1 MVESFIFFN
10 YNELSIL
17 YTGFKLFILSEF
29 LIFLSLFASY
39 FNYML
44 LSVSMSSLSLFV
56 IFFSIPFSNLLI
68 LLYSSFSIQSSLIF
82 IKFGYLYN
90 VIEGISQTISIGI
103 LFLVLQFKE
112 FLFSIYSYSS
122 SFLGSLLYFTTGLH
136 GLHVIIGLLFLL
148 FSFFTLFLSY
158 LTSHT
163 LIHLSFC
170 CSSHQ
175 FKVLS
180 SFTNFFSG
188 HCMTSRWLLNI
199 GVHSLLL
206 LIIFISASH
215 LRVLPV
221 NYFHSFSYS
230 KRCSILAPILY
241 FLLLHSSITYR
252 FLMAVLWCLHF
263 TYSSCLHGQLY
274 FSVFLITSTLAISF
288 FFISS
293 CVPFFQCYYLISA

>member
-17 YTGFKLFILSEF
+17 YTGFKLFILSEL

-68 LLYSSFSIQSSLIF
+68 LLYSSFSVQSSLIF
-82 IKFGYLYN
+82 IKFGYFYN

-148 FSFFTLFLSY
+148 FSFFVLFLSSISFISFIHVPVLLPLY
-158 LTSHT
+158 LS
-163 LIHLSFC
+163 HLSY
-170 CSSHQ
+170 CSSTSYYFFNHSYLHISS
-175 FKVLS
+175 LS
-180 SFTNFFSG
+180 YLSYNSSISYYFFLP
-188 HCMTSRWLLNI
+188 H
-199 GVHSLLL
+199 VSLLFTSSNIKYFWL
-206 LIIFISASH
+206 SCFLII
-215 LRVLPV
+215 
-221 NYFHSFSYS
+221 Y
-230 KRCSILAPILY
+230 
-241 FLLLHSSITYR
+241 
-252 FLMAVLWCLHF
+252 
-263 TYSSCLHGQLY
+263 SCLLFY
-274 FSVFLITSTLAISF
+274 CLTITSNIS
-288 FFISS
+288 
-293 CVPFFQCYYLISA
+293 YLLFLVVSVLFVVIYGCLFLGVYIPQVIYL